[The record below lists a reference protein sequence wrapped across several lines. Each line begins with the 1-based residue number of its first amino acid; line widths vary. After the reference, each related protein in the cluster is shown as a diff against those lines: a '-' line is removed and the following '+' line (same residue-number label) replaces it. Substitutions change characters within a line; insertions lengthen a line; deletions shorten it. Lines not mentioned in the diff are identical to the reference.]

1 MLGQIEWSVQ
11 NAPITKI
18 VVLPVTTLFFEDFV
32 TVQESLIKI
41 WFDLLKTQMPILV
54 LFVSAGVLF
63 DCAFSLWV
71 SLVCNNLCR

>member
-54 LFVSAGVLF
+54 LVVSAGVLF
-63 DCAFSLWV
+63 DCAFSLRV